1 MTFRR
6 QASIFEVPLKR
17 PPSIEVTDDNK
28 VDFLRR
34 NLEHQLVRTIEKQA
48 AAFRE
53 GVEEI
58 TGVAGFSPLRWRAQ
72 GGLGRPRHRR
82 RPPGHVREHT
92 ETGRRLDE

>member
-17 PPSIEVTDDNK
+17 APSIEVTDDNK

-58 TGVAGFSPLRWRAQ
+58 TGVGWLQLLSAGELKEVW
-72 GGLGRPRHRR
+72 GGHAIDDARLAMW
-82 RPPGHVREHT
+82 REHT
-92 ETGRRLDE
+92 